1 MERNHAVSAP
11 PPFQRETYEFQPIQV
26 TVNGSAVT
34 TNVTAA
40 IVELGARPVTFGTVT
55 TIGTAIGV
63 MVNGTALGVG
73 TFEVYAKVTDSP
85 EVPVLNAGT
94 FRIV

>member
-1 MERNHAVSAP
+1 MSAP
-11 PPFQRETYEFQPIQV
+11 PPFQRETLEFQPINV
-26 TVNGSAVT
+26 WVNGSAVT

-40 IVELGARPVTFGTVT
+40 IVELGVRPTTFGTVT

-63 MVNGTALGVG
+63 MVNGTALGGVG
-73 TFEVYAKVTDSP
+73 TYEVYVKVTDSP

>member
-1 MERNHAVSAP
+1 MSAP
-11 PPFQRETYEFQPIQV
+11 PPFQRETYEFLPAPV
-26 TVNGSAVT
+26 TVNGTAVSSSLVTYDIVPLGERPT
-34 TNVTAA
+34 TWGTA
-40 IVELGARPVTFGTVT
+40 V
-55 TIGTAIGV
+55 TIGTAVGV

-85 EVPVLNAGT
+85 EIPVLNCGS

>member
-1 MERNHAVSAP
+1 MSTP
-11 PPFQRETYEFQPIQV
+11 PPFQRETYEFLPVAV
-26 TVNGSAVT
+26 TVNGTAVT

-40 IVELGARPVTFGTVT
+40 IVELGTRPTTWGTVT

-63 MVNGTALGVG
+63 MVNGTALGPG
-73 TFEVYAKVTDSP
+73 SYEVYAKVTDSP

>member
-1 MERNHAVSAP
+1 MSAP
-11 PPFQRETYEFQPIQV
+11 PPFQRETYEFLPVNV

-34 TNVTAA
+34 TNVQTA
-40 IVELGARPVTFGTVT
+40 IVELGERPTTWGTAAT
-55 TIGTAIGV
+55 LGTAIGV
-63 MVNGTALGVG
+63 MVAGTALGVG

-85 EVPVLNAGT
+85 EVPVLNCGS

>member
-1 MERNHAVSAP
+1 MSAP
-11 PPFQRETYEFQPIQV
+11 APFQRETYEFLPVAV

-34 TNVTAA
+34 TG
-40 IVELGARPVTFGTVT
+40 VEFSTVDLSTRPTTFGSAVT
-55 TIGTAIGV
+55 LGTAIGV

-73 TFEVYAKVTDSP
+73 TYRVFAKVTSSP
-85 EVPVLNAGT
+85 EIPVLDAGT